1 MPATRTLAPHW
12 FGLNMPDDNAA
23 TVADS
28 PAIPPARAADTSS
41 QSSGPLLRLPGLPR
55 WWRPW
60 GPVAV
65 DVLVALA
72 CAAFDFD
79 FRSAFAPGEIYG
91 PLPSWIYG
99 WLAVLAAASLV
110 GRRRFPVWV
119 TGLVTAGLLLGTG
132 SVLTV
137 VVAYYSLGRHVRRTR
152 TLCAV
157 ATAGLV
163 AVVGVAA
170 LHLHRFAPGHGL
182 SGPMATVLV
191 LLAVGLIAVV
201 VPVLAGL
208 IPRIV
213 PKQPWWWEHRRAMF
227 FDLLLVF
234 VFPVA
239 NPGGLLVTGASGSGG
254 EPFLLPVP
262 AVIALVALQGIALIW
277 RRRRPTA
284 LTVAAIAAV
293 PLIPP
298 PLSTLPV
305 CLYSLAKYGRSRR
318 HLLLACG
325 AAVVVLVGWTT
336 YLTGFAS
343 RRYVPVAMFLVGL
356 SVVVPVVFGMY
367 RGAKRSLL
375 ISLREKAERLEREQ
389 HLLAAQAR
397 LQERTR
403 IAREM
408 HDVVSH
414 RVSLMVVH
422 AGALEA
428 GAAGDNDVA
437 VQTGQLIG
445 QMGRQ
450 ALNELRQVLGV
461 LRMGD
466 GEAALAG
473 QPTLNDVTTLVGE
486 SRAAGMRI
494 TLDTVGDPSTVESTV
509 QGALYR
515 LVQEGLTN
523 AHKHS
528 GDAPVRVE
536 VRRLPD
542 AVRVIVENE
551 APARPATSQLPSGG
565 HGLVGLGERVRVLG
579 GTFEAGARPDGG
591 FRITATIPTANT
603 PQP

>member
-1 MPATRTLAPHW
+1 MPA
-12 FGLNMPDDNAA
+12 DNAA

-28 PAIPPARAADTSS
+28 PAIPHAGGADTSS
-41 QSSGPLLRLPGLPR
+41 QTAGPLLRLPGLPR

-72 CAAFDFD
+72 CAGFDFD
-79 FRSAFAPGEIYG
+79 VRSAFAPGEIYG
-91 PLPSWIYG
+91 LLPSWAYG

-110 GRRRFPVWV
+110 GRRRFPMGV
-119 TGLVTAGLLLGTG
+119 TGLVTGGLLVGTG

-152 TLCAV
+152 TLSAV
-157 ATAGLV
+157 AVAGLV
-163 AVVGVAA
+163 AVVVAAA
-170 LHLHRFAPGHGL
+170 LHLRRFAPGHGV
-182 SGPMATVLV
+182 SSPVMVV
-191 LLAVGLIAVV
+191 LLVAVGLVAVV

-208 IPRIV
+208 ITRVV

-239 NPGGLLVTGASGSGG
+239 NPGGLLFTHASEAGR
-254 EPFLLPVP
+254 EALVLPVP
-262 AVIALVALQGIALIW
+262 AALALVAVQGIALIW
-277 RRRRPTA
+277 RRRHPTV
-284 LTVAAIAAV
+284 LTAAAIATV
-293 PLIPP
+293 PLVLP

-318 HLLLACG
+318 HLLVACG

-336 YLTGFAS
+336 YLTGFAAH
-343 RRYVPVAMFLVGL
+343 RLIPVAMFLVGL
-356 SVVVPVVFGMY
+356 SVAVPVVFGMY

-375 ISLREKAERLEREQ
+375 ISLRERAERLEREQ

-397 LQERTR
+397 MQERTR

-428 GAAGDNDVA
+428 GAAGDNEVA
-437 VQTGQLIG
+437 VQTGELIG

-466 GEAALAG
+466 GEESLTA
-473 QPTLNDVTTLVGE
+473 QPTLDDVTTLVDQ
-486 SRAAGMRI
+486 SRSAGMRI
-494 TLDTVGDPSTVESTV
+494 TLETVGDPSTVQPTA

-523 AHKHS
+523 AHKHA
-528 GDAPVRVE
+528 GDAAVRVE

-542 AVRVIVENE
+542 AVRVVVENQ
-551 APARPATSQLPSGG
+551 APTRPVISQLPSGG

-579 GTFEAGARPDGG
+579 GAFEAGARPDGG
-591 FRITATIPTANT
+591 FRITATIPIAST

>member
-1 MPATRTLAPHW
+1 MPA
-12 FGLNMPDDNAA
+12 DNAA

-28 PAIPPARAADTSS
+28 PAISPDRAADTSA
-41 QSSGPLLRLPGLPR
+41 QPFGPLLRLPGLPR

-79 FRSAFAPGEIYG
+79 VRSAFAPGEVYG
-91 PLPSWIYG
+91 PLPSWVYG
-99 WLAVLAAASLV
+99 WLAVLAAASLI

-119 TGLVTAGLLLGTG
+119 VGLVTGGLLLGTG

-137 VVAYYSLGRHVRRTR
+137 VVAYYSLGRHARRTR

-157 ATAGLV
+157 ATAGLA
-163 AVVGVAA
+163 AVVEVAA
-170 LHLHRFAPGHGL
+170 LHLDRLAPGHGI
-182 SGPMATVLV
+182 SGPAMVMVLV
-191 LLAVGLIAVV
+191 AVALIAVV
-201 VPVLAGL
+201 VPVLAGVV
-208 IPRIV
+208 PRVV

-227 FDLLLVF
+227 FDLLLVL
-234 VFPVA
+234 VYPMA
-239 NPGGLLVTGASGSGG
+239 NPGGLLLTGASGSSR
-254 EPFLLPVP
+254 ELLLPVP
-262 AVIALVALQGIALIW
+262 AVLVLVALQSIALVW
-277 RRRRPTA
+277 RRRHPTV
-284 LTVAAIAAV
+284 LTAIAIATV
-293 PLIPP
+293 PLVLP

-325 AAVVVLVGWTT
+325 AAVVVLVGWTA
-336 YLTGFAS
+336 YLTGFAAQ
-343 RRYVPVAMFLVGL
+343 RLIPVAMFLVGL

-397 LQERTR
+397 MQERTR

-428 GAAGDNDVA
+428 GAAGDNEVA

-461 LRMGD
+461 LRMAD
-466 GEAALAG
+466 GEDAASLAP
-473 QPTLNDVTTLVGE
+473 QPTLDDVATLVEE

-494 TLDTVGDPSTVESTV
+494 ALDTVGDPSTVESTV

-523 AHKHS
+523 AHKHA
-528 GDAPVRVE
+528 GNAPVRVE

-551 APARPATSQLPSGG
+551 APAQPVSSQLPSGG
-565 HGLVGLGERVRVLG
+565 HGLVGLGERVRVAG

-591 FRITATIPTANT
+591 FRITATIPTGST
-603 PQP
+603 PRP